1 MYNIKKQKYIVNKPK
16 KRQKKEKSSSKL
28 NHNTYLLIEDGA
40 RIRDWREFEQREREL
55 WSLQM
60 RKKRT
65 KGILVGFYTTFLLM
79 ESPTKY

>member
-16 KRQKKEKSSSKL
+16 KRQKKKKSSSKL

-55 WSLQM
+55 
-60 RKKRT
+60 
-65 KGILVGFYTTFLLM
+65 
-79 ESPTKY
+79 

>member
-55 WSLQM
+55 
-60 RKKRT
+60 
-65 KGILVGFYTTFLLM
+65 
-79 ESPTKY
+79 